1 MQLLVQQRFY
11 IKPHA
16 ARGDRHDRGSL
27 TRFIPP
33 EVAACFDTV
42 CAAEVAQSS
51 TEARAWRRGQRS
63 GPNQAPA
70 AMAPALLRP

>member
-11 IKPHA
+11 VKQHA
-16 ARGDRHDRGSL
+16 ARRDRHVRGSL
-27 TRFIPP
+27 TRFILP

-42 CAAEVAQSS
+42 CTAEVAQSG
-51 TEARAWRRGQRS
+51 TEARACRHGQRS